1 MITETVKLI
10 LFQLFALLLVLSVS
24 LTAAT
29 IYFGNIHLI
38 GTLFIAYVI
47 TLVAFYKAY
56 RLFITLLAPFPI
68 KQEAVEPSL
77 HRGWN

>member
-29 IYFGNIHLI
+29 IYFGNILLV

-47 TLVAFYKAY
+47 TLIAFFKAY
-56 RLFITLLAPFPI
+56 RLFITLLARFPSNR
-68 KQEAVEPSL
+68 K
-77 HRGWN
+77 R